1 MTGLEATTFAPA
13 ARAKSWNFSPPS
25 RYRSFLREVATADL
39 PTPLTEGAR
48 VTEADLAELPAAA
61 QRYMRFM
68 GVVGR
73 PRDWSF
79 VVRFHGRFR
88 RRPGEA
94 WMPCDA
100 WQYNSMF
107 EVARIFVMRIRFA
120 HVLSMVG
127 RDTYIRG
134 HGRMRGK
141 LLGLVTVVD
150 GHGEEFDIGELGDVS
165 ERRGAARALDA
176 PCAVDVLVGG
186 RRSFLRCDPHRR
198 RSYRDRSCVAR
209 RAWRPPRLPDRR
221 PLRRTQRWPRPC
233 AMDHAGE
240 RVGARR
246 RATVPWAG
254 VGCVAAARRALHLH
268 RGQLRPWLGEVQR
281 RAGRMTDVRV
291 SVSNPVEREDHRRPG
306 SDPVRARVRSSSSP
320 DPRTCLH
327 DC

>member
-13 ARAKSWNFSPPS
+13 ARANRWNFSRPPS

-150 GHGEEFDIGELGDVS
+150 GYGEEFDIGELVTCLNDAVLLAPSMLLAPSTSWSEVDDRSFDVTLTDAGHTVTARVLLD
-165 ERRGAARALDA
+165 ERGAPRDFQTEDRNAALNDGLVRAPWTTPVKGWELVDGRPFPGPA
-176 PCAVDVLVGG
+176 SAV
-186 RRSFLRCDPHRR
+186 
-198 RSYRDRSCVAR
+198 
-209 RAWRPPRLPDRR
+209 WQLPDG
-221 PLRRTQRWPRPC
+221 PFTYIE
-233 AMDHAGE
+233 GNF
-240 RVGARR
+240 V
-246 RATVPWAG
+246 
-254 VGCVAAARRALHLH
+254 
-268 RGQLRPWLGEVQR
+268 
-281 RAGRMTDVRV
+281 
-291 SVSNPVEREDHRRPG
+291 PG
-306 SDPVRARVRSSSSP
+306 SVRYNVAP
-320 DPRTCLH
+320 GE
-327 DC
+327 